1 MQSEIDDLRNHIL
14 RESNDV
20 ILKSKIAVVNSNHE
34 LKRELDTVKNKLSD
48 DVTKIQADLY
58 GSKSEIEQSVSKLR
72 LPQNFF

>member
-72 LPQNFF
+72 LSQNLF